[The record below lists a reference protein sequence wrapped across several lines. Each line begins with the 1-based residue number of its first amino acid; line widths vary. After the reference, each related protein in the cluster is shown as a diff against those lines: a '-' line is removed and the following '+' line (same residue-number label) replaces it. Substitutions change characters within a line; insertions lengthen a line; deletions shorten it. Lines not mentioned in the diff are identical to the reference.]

1 MALLAHCVS
10 YGVNALYERPN
21 PHSAGGVSQHT
32 LNMRLAQAD
41 RLTRTT
47 GLDLVEAGW
56 RPTFGNYLNRVTKPR
71 ILEAVREGAGERPAQ
86 PLDHMK
92 KGDMAKEAERPL
104 ADSGWPPEP
113 LRLAG
118 GDGDPASVTHRGGE
132 TVGPNM

>member
-71 ILEAVREGAGERPAQ
+71 IIEAVRQGAGERAAQ
-86 PLDHMK
+86 LIAHTTK
-92 KGDMAKEAERPL
+92 ADMTKEAERLL
-104 ADSGWPPEP
+104 ADSGCIPSTLPQ
-113 LRLAG
+113 LARAPG
-118 GDGDPASVTHRGGE
+118 RERKWQS
-132 TVGPNM
+132 